1 MCNIFKPERCHHCS
15 VCNRCVLN
23 MDHHCPWINN
33 CVGFWNRKYFLLL
46 LIYVLVITYFVA
58 ITLVYDW
65 LMSIQWALDVYY
77 YSKKPAQKALLQE
90 MILLQVAFMLNG
102 TILVLMTMFL
112 KFHLKLALSNKTTI
126 ENLDKKGEDY
136 LSAYDIGS

>member
-1 MCNIFKPERCHHCS
+1 
-15 VCNRCVLN
+15 
-23 MDHHCPWINN
+23 
-33 CVGFWNRKYFLLL
+33 
-46 LIYVLVITYFVA
+46 
-58 ITLVYDW
+58 
-65 LMSIQWALDVYY
+65 
-77 YSKKPAQKALLQE
+77 